1 MCVDYVHKCDDPT
14 QKTTTEL
21 LHLNSWAVTCME
33 TISII
38 DESAAVVHAFLLVTL
53 ASYITSH

>member
-1 MCVDYVHKCDDPT
+1 MCVNYVHKCDDPT

-21 LHLNSWAVTCME
+21 LHLNSWAVTCMK

-53 ASYITSH
+53 AS